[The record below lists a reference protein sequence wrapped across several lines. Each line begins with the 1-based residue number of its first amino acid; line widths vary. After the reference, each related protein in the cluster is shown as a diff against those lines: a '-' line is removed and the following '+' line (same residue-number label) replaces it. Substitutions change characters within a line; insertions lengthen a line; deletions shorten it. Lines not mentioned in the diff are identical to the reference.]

1 MNLYLINGTLFE
13 YIHSESKV
21 STISWELCLRIAT
34 EIAEALSYL
43 HSTTSTPIIH
53 RDVTSS
59 NILLDSSYAVKV
71 LVFGALR
78 LVPVDQ
84 VEVAIVMQGT
94 IGYLDLEYLHTSQ
107 LTEKSDVYS
116 FGIVLIELL
125 RGRKA
130 LSFDKPEVERSLV
143 KYFLLYFKENRL
155 FEVLEKYIANE
166 GNTKQLKEVAN
177 LAKKCLRLKG
187 EDRPTMKEVA
197 MELESLRKME
207 KHSWVILTT
216 TLKRLNT

>member
-1 MNLYLINGTLFE
+1 M
-13 YIHSESKV
+13 
-21 STISWELCLRIAT
+21 
-34 EIAEALSYL
+34 
-43 HSTTSTPIIH
+43 
-53 RDVTSS
+53 
-59 NILLDSSYAVKV
+59 
-71 LVFGALR
+71 
-78 LVPVDQ
+78 
-84 VEVAIVMQGT
+84 
-94 IGYLDLEYLHTSQ
+94 HTSQ

-166 GNTKQLKEVAN
+166 GNVKQLKEVAI

-197 MELESLRKME
+197 MELEGLRKME

-216 TLKRLNT
+216 TSNRLNT